1 MDGRAEALEVLS
13 FEDWRGEE
21 YDLPLPPATTREE
34 MLASFADAVGHLTR
48 AVRLIEAKNGQDA
61 QAGRNVNAIILELEA
76 EIADLRR
83 KLRQAT
89 LRQNDLRRI
98 IGNGRQWAV
107 AQQ

>member
-1 MDGRAEALEVLS
+1 MDGQAEALEILS
-13 FEDWRGEE
+13 FEDWRGED
-21 YDLPLPPATTREE
+21 YDLPLPATTREE
-34 MLASFADAVGHLTR
+34 MLVSFADAVGHLTR
-48 AVRLIEAKNGQDA
+48 AVRLIEAK
-61 QAGRNVNAIILELEA
+61 NAIILELEA

-107 AQQ
+107 GQQKAIASRD